1 MYLDGSLNYLKS
13 LSKDFDG
20 NNGFFNLIKKLSILN
35 YLFSGLQFGVY
46 HLLLFENVPL
56 NSYLFL

>member
-20 NNGFFNLIKKLSILN
+20 NNGFFNLIKKRLLETNNMLNDLSKLAHEKN
-35 YLFSGLQFGVY
+35 LSCQSLFSLT
-46 HLLLFENVPL
+46 
-56 NSYLFL
+56 